1 MGNSSQVMKEAEN
14 TAERRCPFW
23 YLLGINLFFCTISR
37 NFNFF
42 KIVISERVSSLIR
55 VSTDRVPRGGGARAS
70 KMGEEVKI
78 QVYKEDSK

>member
-1 MGNSSQVMKEAEN
+1 MRQREGF
-14 TAERRCPFW
+14 PFGMC
-23 YLLGINLFFCTISR
+23 YVSICFSVQFSEISR
-37 NFNFF
+37 
-42 KIVISERVSSLIR
+42 IVISERVSSLIC